1 MKLST
6 AVLLT
11 GLSIVGVGAVRFFQE
26 ARHQR
31 QRNEAILARN
41 QLDWLAQ
48 VSTHPET
55 AATWA
60 PSDMEPTAY
69 QEAMGA
75 NRLLCMIS
83 LRHRLGVISDQQ
95 LPHFAQY
102 LMRSPACRAYW
113 KRFSTVREEEATN
126 EGSAKAAA
134 FNAAM
139 KWAYTDAVD
148 DPADH

>member
-1 MKLST
+1 MKVST
-6 AVLLT
+6 GILLT
-11 GLSIVGVGAVRFFQE
+11 GVSIVGVGVARVSQE

-31 QRNEAILARN
+31 QRNEATLARN

-48 VSTHPET
+48 VSTHLET

-60 PSDMEPTAY
+60 PADMEPTAY
-69 QEAMGA
+69 QAAMGA

-83 LRHRLGVISDQQ
+83 LRHRLGVISDKH

-139 KWAYTDAVD
+139 KRAYTEAVD
-148 DPADH
+148 APAGH